1 MMKLLVSFIGLC
13 VFFYL
18 TDVSSA
24 SLFNKF
30 LSPILGGVFAA
41 IFVGTL
47 ITRTKHSKTGS
58 NSDAS
63 GAFIGGSSSSNDCGS
78 DGGGGGDC

>member
-1 MMKLLVSFIGLC
+1 MMKLLVSFIGLF

-24 SLFNKF
+24 SLFNKV
-30 LSPILGGVFAA
+30 LSPVLGGVFAA

-47 ITRTKHSKTGS
+47 IAKSKHSKTGS
-58 NSDAS
+58 NNDSS
-63 GAFIGGSSSSNDCGS
+63 GFFVGGSSSSNDCGS
-78 DGGGGGDC
+78 DGGGDC

>member
-1 MMKLLVSFIGLC
+1 MKLLISFIGLC

-24 SLFNKF
+24 SLFNKV
-30 LSPILGGVFAA
+30 LSPVLGGVFAA

-47 ITRTKHSKTGS
+47 IAKSKNSKPGS
-58 NSDAS
+58 NGDSS
-63 GAFIGGSSSSNDCGS
+63 GFIVGGSSSSNDCGS
-78 DGGGGGDC
+78 DGGGGDC